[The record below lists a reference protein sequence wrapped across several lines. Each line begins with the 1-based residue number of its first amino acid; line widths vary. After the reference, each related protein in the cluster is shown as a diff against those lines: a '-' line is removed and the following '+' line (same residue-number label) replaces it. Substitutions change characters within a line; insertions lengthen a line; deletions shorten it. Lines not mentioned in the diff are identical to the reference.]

1 MTAERLERRR
11 AAGKPGPAA
20 ASGPRWPADA
30 VERRAV
36 ATLVAYG
43 RNARSFG
50 APAAHQRSA
59 VQRELCQL
67 CQGHRRRRRK
77 HQVDDIDPGLAR
89 GLDRQAVTFAQYPS
103 GEGRLFAE
111 DVIVNIEGAAGTM
124 IVSV

>member
-1 MTAERLERRR
+1 MTAKRAQSRR
-11 AAGKPGPAA
+11 AGKEPGAVAA
-20 ASGPRWPADA
+20 TGARWPADA
-30 VERRAV
+30 VERRPV

-67 CQGHRRRRRK
+67 GQGHRRRRRK